1 MKEAITERV
10 EQISKRHDTTDTQPG
25 SMKPLFPK
33 AEFES
38 RLERLRLA
46 MKDSGLDVAIATA
59 PVNIFWT
66 SGYLGSPSHRKTP
79 EFIHA
84 ASYPWV
90 LVPQSGEPVIVGN
103 AGALVSYEK
112 ETTISRIYT
121 HHPTKDRV
129 PSLVDAL
136 RSEHLISDSSDGKR
150 IGLDFGDYESMLVP
164 QYQNLAKLLAGS
176 ARVTDAT
183 DLFQRTRILRSN
195 REIESLRIASDI
207 QNRAFA
213 MFFRNVQKG
222 MNELELTA
230 LMERCQYDCGSTES
244 GNALVWTHPSYALFK
259 RQYPDR
265 LMKDGDVQWVD
276 GGAVYNGYHAD
287 YDQLL
292 VYGSANSKQLHTFGA
307 MKKTYDQAIPDFFR
321 QNKPFSEIARQVMAL
336 MKKNGLQNPLEP
348 EIFLGHNLGYLMVE
362 PPYFGTF
369 TDPSLVLKPG
379 MVIAPEWFT
388 MTEYGPILYERNYV
402 VRQDGSLEE
411 ISRFEKELVEVGNR

>member
-1 MKEAITERV
+1 MRMPVQQNKQERTA
-10 EQISKRHDTTDTQPG
+10 DTASG

-33 AEFES
+33 SEFDS
-38 RLERLRLA
+38 RHDRLREA
-46 MKDSGLDVAIATA
+46 MRSAGLDAVVACA

-66 SGYLGSPSHRKTP
+66 CGYLGSPSHRKTP

-90 LVPQSGEPVIVGN
+90 IVARAGEPIIVGN
-103 AGALVSYEK
+103 AGAIISYEK
-112 ETTISRIYT
+112 ETTISKIYAHRPTADRIAA
-121 HHPTKDRV
+121 
-129 PSLVDAL
+129 LADAL
-136 RSEHLISDSSDGKR
+136 VSEGIISAGSAGSKK
-150 IGLDFGDYESMLVP
+150 IGFDFGDYESMSVP
-164 QYQNLAKLLAGS
+164 QYQVLSKVLNNS
-176 ARVTDAT
+176 ARIVDAT
-183 DLFQRTRILRSN
+183 DIFQRTRIIRTG
-195 REIESLRIASDI
+195 REIEFLRIAGDI

-213 MFFRNVQKG
+213 KFFRSVQKG

-230 LMERCQYDCGSTES
+230 LMEQCQYECGSTES

-259 RQYPDR
+259 KQYPDR

-292 VYGSANSKQLHTFGA
+292 VYGTANSKQQHTFNA
-307 MKKTYDQAIPDFFR
+307 MKTTYDEAIENFFR
-321 QNKPFSEIARQVMAL
+321 PDRQFSDIAKQVMSL
-336 MKKNGLQNPLEP
+336 MKKNSLQNPLEP
-348 EIFLGHNLGYLMVE
+348 DLFLGHNLGYLMVE

-369 TDPSLVLKPG
+369 SSPGLVLKPG

-402 VRQDGSLEE
+402 VREDGSLEE
-411 ISRFEKELVEVGNR
+411 MSRFEKELVEVGNR